1 MSPVGLWYHET
12 METIIATFSTADEV
26 SYTYLLAAIAGFIG
40 VLLAIFRA
48 MSWLED
54 SLDQYTVIVFC
65 AVVLVAGV
73 FPAHALGTVLDAQDE
88 AEASHI
94 ASIMENVESDHSVVD
109 LHPVGEPISH
119 CTAESPYDT
128 TMYTWKQ
135 VGAEDKLVRGTLE
148 KSAEK
153 DGSCSYRLYEDEART
168 SP

>member
-1 MSPVGLWYHET
+1 
-12 METIIATFSTADEV
+12 METIITAYSPADEV

-40 VLLAIFRA
+40 VLLATLRA

-54 SLDQYTVIVFC
+54 SLDQYAVIIIC
-65 AVVLVAGV
+65 AVALVAGIL
-73 FPAHALGTVLDAQDE
+73 PAHALSMVFDAQDE
-88 AEASHI
+88 AEATHI

>member
-1 MSPVGLWYHET
+1 
-12 METIIATFSTADEV
+12 METVIATFSAADEV
-26 SYTYLLAAIAGFIG
+26 SYTYLLVAIVVFVAVMLI
-40 VLLAIFRA
+40 AFRA

-54 SLDQYTVIVFC
+54 FLDQYTVIIFG
-65 AVVLVAGV
+65 AVALVAGML
-73 FPAHALGTVLDAQDE
+73 PAHALSTVFDAQDE
-88 AEASHI
+88 AEATHI

-119 CTAESPYDT
+119 CTAESPYDI

-135 VGAEDKLVRGTLE
+135 VGAENKLVRGALE

-153 DGSCSYRLYEDEART
+153 DGSCSYRLYEGKALT